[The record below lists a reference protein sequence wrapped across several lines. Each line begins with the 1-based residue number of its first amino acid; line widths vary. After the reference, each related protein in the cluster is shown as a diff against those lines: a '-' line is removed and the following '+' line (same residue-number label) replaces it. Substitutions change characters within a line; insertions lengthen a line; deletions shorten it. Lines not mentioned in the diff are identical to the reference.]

1 MLGINELK
9 EYKTL
14 FVDCTTNVLKVERD
28 YLKKLIFIYNDAN

>member
-14 FVDCTTNVLKVERD
+14 FVDCNINVLKVERD
-28 YLKKLIFIYNDAN
+28 CLKKLIFIYNDVN